1 MAKTKLT
8 IPIDSSTLVEAVCH
22 TKFTEAEQKQML
34 DHLIPVFAYNLEKKS
49 FVLKAKAKIAEAWFS
64 TVLVPTLKAIEKGES
79 KTSIDKLIKQ
89 GEKALDIL

>member
-8 IPIDSSTLVEAVCH
+8 IPIDSSTLVDAVCS

-34 DHLIPVFAYNLEKKS
+34 DYLIPVFAYNLEKKS

-64 TVLVPTLKAIEKGES
+64 TVLVPTLKAMEKGDTPININE
-79 KTSIDKLIKQ
+79 LIKQ